1 MINKAF
7 RVTPPPKAAYSLAF
21 GALLLLLFIVNPAN
35 SAFQCT
41 QCPEN
46 FYCTGGQKLACPAEK
61 PVTGKLGATEC
72 KTCEEID
79 NALTPVTVN
88 GACLSCYDSSK
99 DSANVTH
106 VWKNKTCMTCDA
118 ADENYP
124 AFVEG
129 EGCVT
134 CAQANG
140 NDTEYHWDKTAKT
153 CVACRASDN
162 MTWDT
167 TAASCGCKD
176 GYYEDY
182 SIAVLKPDGTVA
194 YYLSADMIF
203 IPSNF
208 ETDYIVDE
216 NECTEMAASGN
227 YPSITAGCTTVSS
240 NYWATSLKYC
250 AEQSKRLPTMLE
262 LAYLAQNIYGDLTID
277 EQIDSSNNGN
287 LTIVN
292 QELFDIIWNKRDET
306 KTYIYIN
313 SSEQKSANA
322 IYRRKFEELSTTA
335 SYARA
340 STAIVSFCL
349 DD

>member
-7 RVTPPPKAAYSLAF
+7 RVTTPSKIAYRLAF
-21 GALLLLLFIVNPAN
+21 GALLVLLFAGTPAN

-72 KTCEEID
+72 LECHQID
-79 NALTPVTVN
+79 NAATPVNVN

-106 VWKNKTCMTCDA
+106 VWKNNTCMACDV

-140 NDTEYHWDKTAKT
+140 NDIEFFWDKTAKY
-153 CVACRASDN
+153 CVSCKASDN

-167 TAASCGCKD
+167 AAGTCGCVD
-176 GYYEDY
+176 GYYENLG
-182 SIAVLKPDGTVA
+182 IEIKRTDGTSF
-194 YYLSADMIF
+194 YLTKNSIF
-203 IPSNF
+203 TASSF
-208 ETDYIVDE
+208 ATDNLWLASIE
-216 NECTEMAASGN
+216 RCTAQG
-227 YPSITAGCTTVSS
+227 
-240 NYWATSLKYC
+240 
-250 AEQSKRLPTMLE
+250 KRLPTL
-262 LAYLAQNIYGDLTID
+262 
-277 EQIDSSNNGN
+277 
-287 LTIVN
+287 
-292 QELFDIIWNKRDET
+292 
-306 KTYIYIN
+306 
-313 SSEQKSANA
+313 
-322 IYRRKFEELSTTA
+322 EELLAVKNTVYSGE
-335 SYARA
+335 
-340 STAIVSFCL
+340 
-349 DD
+349 